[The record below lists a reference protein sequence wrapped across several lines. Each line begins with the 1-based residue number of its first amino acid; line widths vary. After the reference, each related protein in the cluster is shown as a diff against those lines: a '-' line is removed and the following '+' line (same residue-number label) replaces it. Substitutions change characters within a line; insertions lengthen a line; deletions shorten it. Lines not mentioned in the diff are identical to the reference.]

1 MSKYEGRLAGT
12 PSGNLDPPIYATD
25 ARRGTLVD
33 DVRFAVVPVIVGG
46 GLRLF
51 PDGLPHSR
59 WSLVGTAT
67 LAHGAV
73 GLHYRR
79 A

>member
-1 MSKYEGRLAGT
+1 MVENSASIIQALLR
-12 PSGNLDPPIYATD
+12 SD
-25 ARRGTLVD
+25 LVD
-33 DVRFAVVPVIVGG
+33 DIRMAVVPAMVGG

-51 PDGLPHSR
+51 PDGLAAST
-59 WSLVGTAT
+59 WELAETTT

-79 A
+79 S

>member
-1 MSKYEGRLAGT
+1 VGHEQA
-12 PSGNLDPPIYATD
+12 
-25 ARRGTLVD
+25 
-33 DVRFAVVPVIVGG
+33 VPVIVGG

-51 PDGLPHSR
+51 PDGLPASR
-59 WSLVGTAT
+59 WSLAGPAT
-67 LAHGAV
+67 LAHRAV